1 LREFIQQ
8 DEQRKGSKEIPRKK
22 NPKRSHSRWLEQ
34 VTPAALD
41 VVETADEEGEA
52 VEDAVKL
59 PQELCLAR
67 HQKSGPARTLKVISL
82 QSALATRAR
91 MEICYALP
99 WRRWQR
105 K

>member
-1 LREFIQQ
+1 MSSSDKTIREMIQR
-8 DEQRKGSKEIPRKK
+8 DPTKRESKRF
-22 NPKRSHSRWLEQ
+22 HLRWLEQ

-41 VVETADEEGEA
+41 AVEMENKVGEA
-52 VEDAVKL
+52 MEDAVEL

-67 HQKSGPARTLKVISL
+67 HQKSGPARTSKVISL

-91 MEICYALP
+91 MEICSAFP

-105 K
+105 T